1 MSEANPHGNAGNA
14 DRPAQAASAWPFDRS
29 RTQPARRAA
38 TRRLLAGLKAID
50 STQET
55 PSARAHASGYVRER
69 EPLIPRLNE
78 AGFGMEEIQ
87 ADLALSFPSISRAA
101 QRHAVG
107 QPRDNRH
114 IGTRRGGTA
123 PRDAR
128 VQDADMASRT
138 MP

>member
-1 MSEANPHGNAGNA
+1 MSEANPHGNADG
-14 DRPAQAASAWPFDRS
+14 PAQAASAWPFDRS

-55 PSARAHASGYVRER
+55 PSARGHASGYVRER
-69 EPLIPRLNE
+69 EPLILRLDE
-78 AGFGMEEIQ
+78 AGVGIEEIL
-87 ADLALSFPSISRAA
+87 ADLALSFQSISKAA
-101 QRHAVG
+101 LCHTIG

-114 IGTRRGGTA
+114 IGTRRGGIA

-128 VQDADMASRT
+128 VQDVDIAPRT